1 MEISLRLDVEV
12 FDAKNIIRWLEN
24 KEVTK
29 YLNEDVKVR
38 GFVHLLN
45 SRRLL
50 YIITPLYS

>member
-29 YLNEDVKVR
+29 YLNEDV
-38 GFVHLLN
+38 N
-45 SRRLL
+45 SSSFCVL
-50 YIITPLYS
+50 